1 MQNNM
6 IKRMIYTTLAA
17 VCLTSCMYDVDEIL
31 LSRSDISLTI
41 KGELKMAFDENT
53 CQLGYNTERNE
64 FRVYDEKLADYFIVR
79 CSAKPDSEGQ
89 KLTVDLEYTT
99 QTDVKTMKGLAFEV
113 RKISSDGMIWLWE
126 NDRKTGIVVKAL

>member
-89 KLTVDLEYTT
+89 KLIVDLEYTT
-99 QTDVKTMKGLAFEV
+99 QTDVKAMKGLELSV
-113 RKISSDGMIWLWE
+113 EKTSSGGLVWLWSKERKI
-126 NDRKTGIVVKAL
+126 GIIIKNL